1 MYHDTQW
8 TFERI
13 ARFWDFLAS
22 RPASDESYFSWS
34 LAAPLLRLLATRT
47 RLRGPAL
54 DVGCGPGFLL
64 ERLARSGIDCRGID
78 PSQASVEALNRR
90 LAGREHFL
98 GASAGSITATGLPDG
113 SAALAFAVEVLE
125 HLLPEQLPLALGEL
139 RRVLADG
146 GLLCVTVP
154 NREDLAR
161 SELACP
167 ECGCVFHRWQHLR
180 SFTPQGL
187 AELLAAH
194 GFQAVFLAETDLRHW
209 QFGLLRR
216 ARAQWLARRAG
227 VTPPH
232 LVALVRK
239 AGESAR

>member
-1 MYHDTQW
+1 MFHNTQW

-13 ARFWDFLAS
+13 ARFWNFLAS
-22 RPASDESYFSWS
+22 RPGIGEAYFSRS
-34 LAAPLLRLLATRT
+34 FAGPLLRLLATRT

-64 ERLARSGIDCRGID
+64 ERLAQAGIDCRGID
-78 PSQASVEALNRR
+78 PSQASVEAVNRR
-90 LAGREHFL
+90 LAGNGRFL
-98 GASAGSITATGLPDG
+98 GASVGSITATGLADG
-113 SAALAFAVEVLE
+113 SASLAFAVEVLE

-139 RRVLADG
+139 RRVLADDG
-146 GLLCVTVP
+146 HLCVTVP
-154 NREDLAR
+154 NREELER

-209 QFGLLRR
+209 RFGLLRR
-216 ARAQWLARRAG
+216 TRAQWLARKAG
-227 VTPPH
+227 VAPPH
-232 LVALVRK
+232 LVALARK
-239 AGESAR
+239 AGGAA